1 MGSIDGRAARSEAG
15 AEGVP
20 GAQGVPVV
28 LYLAGSGRSGS
39 TLLERM
45 LGMQPSCVNVGEVIE
60 LFRKVSVGGERC
72 GCGEPFAQ
80 CPFWSRVGETAFGGW
95 SPERMREI
103 ATLQRRVGRQRHVPR
118 LLAARFGRSG
128 RLLDRRADQS
138 AFGADLARLGEA
150 YARLYAAVAEVA
162 GAGVVVDASKWPG
175 HGLALAR
182 SGAVDLRV
190 IHLVRDPR
198 GVAFSWSKTDVA
210 RPQAAGMSGATAR
223 MAAHGAGA
231 TALRWTAF
239 QLECDALRAVVPYS
253 TRVRYE
259 DLVARP
265 LVTVGEALRTL
276 GLHSAAH
283 DVRHIHH
290 GTVDLSPSHGLSG
303 NPSRFTSGAVR
314 LRLDEAWRQAMPTR
328 TRRLVTTLA
337 LPVLITHGYS
347 ARGGRT
353 PGRHDEATTVGTA
366 AVGTEPSGA
375 RSTGT
380 AAPGAPAPGTAA
392 TGTRATGTEDLAGE
406 LPLVSV
412 VIPTRGRPD
421 LVELAVRGV
430 VEQDYAGEM
439 ECVVVHDQ
447 EAPDP
452 ALEQLGR
459 DHRRVRAVGNA
470 GSPGLAAARNAGL
483 LHTTG
488 SLVASCDDDDVWHP
502 EKIRLQVQ
510 RMVAEP
516 GLLVLGA
523 GIRLLMADDH
533 VVDWPGDSPLITR
546 HQLLRSRRKEL
557 HSSTLLIR
565 RTAYTLAGGYD
576 ETLPH
581 SYGEDYEWLLRVLP
595 HGGIG
600 VVNQVLADIRKS
612 NPSWFRERSEVVASA
627 LEYLLAGHPE
637 LAETRPGH
645 ARVLGQIAF
654 AHATL
659 GDRRTALRWAARALG
674 RWPIAPHAALAVVV
688 AVTGMSPQVAL
699 SVTRRVGRGI
709 T

>member
-1 MGSIDGRAARSEAG
+1 MGSIDGREARRETGSG
-15 AEGVP
+15 SG
-20 GAQGVPVV
+20 PVV

-45 LGMQPSCVNVGEVIE
+45 LGMQASCVNIGEVIE

-72 GCGEPFAQ
+72 GCGEPFDQ
-80 CPFWSRVGETAFGGW
+80 CPFWSRVGEAAFGGW

-118 LLAARFGRSG
+118 LLTTRPGGGSERVPG
-128 RLLDRRADQS
+128 THADQRS
-138 AFGADLARLGEA
+138 FSHDLARLGEA

-162 GAGVVVDASKWPG
+162 GARVVVDASKWPG

-182 SGAVDLRV
+182 SGLVDLRV

-198 GVAFSWSKTDVA
+198 GVAYSWSKTDVA
-210 RPQAAGMSGATAR
+210 RPQAAGMSGATSR

-231 TALRWTAF
+231 TTLRWTAF
-239 QLECDALRAVVPYS
+239 QLECDLLRAVVQHS

-259 DLVARP
+259 DLVTSP
-265 LVTVGEALRTL
+265 LSTVAGALRAL
-276 GLHSAAH
+276 GLLDAAR
-283 DVRHIHH
+283 DVRHIHD

-314 LRLDEAWRQAMPTR
+314 LHVDEAWRHAMATR

-337 LPVLITHGYS
+337 LHVLMTHGYS
-347 ARGGRT
+347 ARVGGADGPDAASAAART
-353 PGRHDEATTVGTA
+353 ALSPTAGTTALSTAAIATTD
-366 AVGTEPSGA
+366 P
-375 RSTGT
+375 TG
-380 AAPGAPAPGTAA
+380 
-392 TGTRATGTEDLAGE
+392 D

-421 LVELAVRGV
+421 LVRLSVLGV
-430 VEQDYAGEM
+430 VEQDYAGEL

-447 EAPDP
+447 EAPDR

-459 DHRRVRAVGNA
+459 DRRRVRSVRND

-488 SLVASCDDDDVWHP
+488 SLVASCDDDDVWHGQ
-502 EKIRLQVQ
+502 KIRLQVQ
-510 RMVAEP
+510 RMLAEP

-533 VVDWPGDSPLITR
+533 VVDWPGDSPVITR
-546 HQLLRSRRKEL
+546 RQLLRSRRKEL

-565 RTAYTLAGGYD
+565 RTAYALAGGYD
-576 ETLPH
+576 EALPH
-581 SYGEDYEWLLRVLP
+581 SYGEDYEWLLRVVP

-627 LEYLLAGHPE
+627 LEYLLARHPE

-654 AHATL
+654 AYATL
-659 GDRRTALRWAARALG
+659 GDRRTALRWATRALG
-674 RWPIAPHAALAVVV
+674 RWPVAPHAMLAVVV
-688 AVTGMSPQVAL
+688 AATGMRPQVAL